1 LINQEL
7 ISLLTKL
14 FVQNIFLLENL
25 ELEFTS
31 GLNVLTG
38 ETGAG
43 KSILLDCLGYLLG
56 KKNTRIEIGN
66 RADTATLIGEFQS
79 EKNGLI
85 NEFLSKKGFSI
96 DGNLILRQSIGTNSK
111 RKAFIND
118 LPCSLEMVRELGDLI
133 LDLNG
138 QFEEQGLL
146 NVKTHRALLDAFG
159 KLQKNVKNVENLWTE
174 RSNFKKVI
182 DQEYKRKDLVENTG
196 FLEKSIQEIIELEL
210 CESELV
216 SIESRRDELKKE
228 SQISSSM
235 IDTYQSLNR
244 ELVEESIL
252 SATKGLE
259 RLEKKVGIDNN
270 LVIEMFYTALEKFSQ
285 ACQILDELKEKSLN
299 SEKQLIEIEDRYH
312 SIKRICRTHHIELDQ
327 ILNLQVS
334 LEKELENIKVVDQTI
349 KEIEKK
355 ILLIDDKIRK
365 EMTFL
370 SNERHKSASKLD
382 KKIEKELKP
391 LKLELA
397 KFKTEITAV
406 GESRFGCDNVCF
418 TTEINPGSG
427 FKPLNKIA
435 SGGELSRFLLA
446 LKLCFSVGNN
456 KKTQIF
462 DEIDRGVG
470 GATASAIGKRL
481 LELSKHEQVLVVTH
495 SPQVAAYSDNH
506 LKVEKI
512 NSGRSTTTKVDTL
525 NEEKTIREIARMLSG
540 ESITSEASA
549 AAIKLRNS
557 SKGIS

>member
-1 LINQEL
+1 MIK
-7 ISLLTKL
+7 KL
-14 FVQNIFLLENL
+14 FVQNIFLIENL

-56 KKNTRIEIGN
+56 KKNTRIELGN
-66 RADTATLIGEFQS
+66 RAETATLIGEFQL
-79 EKNGLI
+79 EKNDLI
-85 NEFLSKKGFSI
+85 FQFMSEKGFST
-96 DGNLILRQSIGTNSK
+96 DGNLILRQSIGASNK
-111 RKAFIND
+111 RRAFIND
-118 LPCSLEMVRELGDLI
+118 LPCSLELVRELGNLI

-146 NVKTHRALLDAFG
+146 NVKTHRGLLDAYG
-159 KLQKNVKNVENLWTE
+159 NLQQNLKNVDKYWTE
-174 RSNFKKVI
+174 LNKLKKLL
-182 DQEYKRKDLVENTG
+182 DTEYKRKDLVENTD
-196 FLEKSIQEIIELEL
+196 FLEKSIQQINELQL
-210 CESELV
+210 DQSELQ
-216 SIESRRDELKKE
+216 SIESHREELKKA
-228 SQISSSM
+228 SRSNSGIL
-235 IDTYQSLNR
+235 DTFQALNR

-252 SATKGLE
+252 NAIKSLE
-259 RLEKKVGIDNN
+259 RLEKKMDVDKQ
-270 LVIEMFYTALEKFSQ
+270 LPIEKFYTALEKFSQ
-285 ACQILDELKEKSLN
+285 ACENLDQLREKSAN
-299 SEKQLIEIEDRYH
+299 SEKQLVEIEDRYH
-312 SIKRICRTHHIELDQ
+312 SIKRICRTHNIELDQ
-327 ILNLQVS
+327 IFNLQDS
-334 LEKELENIKVVDQTI
+334 LEEELKSIREVDVKI
-349 KEIEKK
+349 KEIEKEV
-355 ILLIDDKIRK
+355 LSIDDQYKK
-365 EMTFL
+365 ETAYL
-370 SNERHKSASKLD
+370 SNERYKFAAKLD

-397 KFKTEITAV
+397 KFKTEIIRV
-406 GESRFGCDNVCF
+406 QESKFGCDHVCF

-446 LKLCFSVGNN
+446 AKLCLFGEDN

-512 NSGRSTTTKVDTL
+512 NCDKSTITKVATL
-525 NEEKTIREIARMLSG
+525 NEEKTVREIARMLSG
-540 ESITSEASA
+540 ELVTSEALA
-549 AAIKLRNS
+549 AAAKLRNS
-557 SKGIS
+557 SRGIS

>member
-1 LINQEL
+1 LIK
-7 ISLLTKL
+7 KL
-14 FVQNIFLLENL
+14 FVQNIFLIENL

-56 KKNTRIEIGN
+56 KKNTRIELGN
-66 RADTATLIGEFQS
+66 RAETATLIGEFQL
-79 EKNGLI
+79 EKNDLI
-85 NEFLSKKGFSI
+85 FQFLSEKGFST
-96 DGNLILRQSIGTNSK
+96 DGNLILRQSIGAGSK
-111 RKAFIND
+111 RRAFIND
-118 LPCSLEMVRELGDLI
+118 LPCSLELVRELGNLI

-146 NVKTHRALLDAFG
+146 NVKTHRGLLDAYG
-159 KLQKNVKNVENLWTE
+159 NLQQNLKKVDKYWTE
-174 RSNFKKVI
+174 LNKLKKLL
-182 DQEYKRKDLVENTG
+182 DTEYKRKDLVENTD
-196 FLEKSIQEIIELEL
+196 FLEKSIQQINELQL
-210 CESELV
+210 DQSELQ
-216 SIESRRDELKKE
+216 SIESHREELKKA
-228 SQISSSM
+228 SRSNSGIL
-235 IDTYQSLNR
+235 DTFQALNR

-252 SATKGLE
+252 NAIKSLE
-259 RLEKKVGIDNN
+259 RLEKKMDVDNH
-270 LVIEMFYTALEKFSQ
+270 LPIEKFYTALEKFSQ
-285 ACQILDELKEKSLN
+285 ACENLDQLREKSIN
-299 SEKQLIEIEDRYH
+299 SEKQLVEIEDRYH
-312 SIKRICRTHHIELDQ
+312 SIKRICRTHNIELDQ
-327 ILNLQVS
+327 IFNLQDS
-334 LEKELENIKVVDQTI
+334 LEEELKSIREVDVKI
-349 KEIEKK
+349 KEIEKEV
-355 ILLIDDKIRK
+355 LSIDDQYKK
-365 EMTFL
+365 ETAHL
-370 SNERHKSASKLD
+370 SNERYKFAAKLD

-397 KFKTEITAV
+397 KFKTEIIRV
-406 GESRFGCDNVCF
+406 QESKFGCDHVCF

-446 LKLCFSVGNN
+446 AKLCLFGEDN

-512 NSGRSTTTKVDTL
+512 NSDKSTITKVATL
-525 NEEKTIREIARMLSG
+525 NEEKTVREIARMLSG
-540 ESITSEASA
+540 ELVTSEALA
-549 AAIKLRNS
+549 AAAKLRNTS
-557 SKGIS
+557 RGIS